1 MFTNPL
7 IVVFFFIACIVFLAS
22 LKCSAS
28 ELTYWVTHG
37 TTRVKPAASPADRQ
51 TAVIKAAKNE
61 YEPFQVILQ
70 SNEALKNV
78 DVVAS
83 DLLGPN
89 GWQIGKENITLFREH
104 YVYVRVP
111 SSRCDNPPGWYPDA
125 LIPFV
130 NPITGER
137 IQSKSQREPLRFVAA
152 PFDIWKGINQVLW
165 VDVFVPKD
173 AAPGDYKGNL
183 TVTVDGKEDLKIP
196 MNLTVWNFEL
206 PDIPSM
212 QADVGSYSR
221 AAKWHGVDAG
231 SEEFRQ
237 IELRYCEAMAAHR
250 ICPMIPQYLHP
261 KPNSDGSISTEET
274 HAQLKEFVETM
285 RVNSF
290 HIRFGTGHPYSDPLG
305 ENRDK
310 AIRYLRN
317 LYDYLDANGW
327 AEMSYTYVID
337 EPNDAEAYD
346 RVRAFAELLH
356 EAHPQLKC
364 LCTEQ
369 TETQDP
375 NWDDFYGY
383 VDIWV
388 PLWPLHNEE
397 NAQER
402 LNAGDELWS
411 YTALCQGK
419 EPSPFWQLDF
429 PVLNYR
435 IPMWGSWRYQMTGLL
450 YWSAVY
456 WERVNDPWL
465 DQLTIYGRYNGDGSL
480 LYPGADAGIDGPV
493 TSIRLKNIREGM
505 EDYEYFKILTDL
517 GDKEFVDKQVREII
531 QTWFSWENNPDK
543 LVEVREKLAQR
554 ILELSP

>member
-1 MFTNPL
+1 MFANPL
-7 IVVFFFIACIVFLAS
+7 IVIFFFIACIAFLAS
-22 LKCSAS
+22 LKCSAA

-37 TTRVKPAASPADRQ
+37 TNRVKPDAAPTNEQ

-70 SNEALKNV
+70 SQENLKNV

-89 GWQIGKENITLFREH
+89 GGQIAKEHITLFREH
-104 YVYVRVP
+104 YVHVRVP
-111 SSRCDNPPGWYPDA
+111 SYQCDNPPCWYPDA

-137 IQSKSQREPLRFVAA
+137 IESKSRRDPLRFVAA
-152 PFDIWKGINQVLW
+152 PFDIWKGINQALW

-173 AAPGDYKGNL
+173 TTPGDYKGNL
-183 TVTVDGKEDLKIP
+183 TVTVEGEESLTIP
-196 MNLTVWNFEL
+196 ISLTVWDFEL
-206 PDIPSM
+206 PDVPSM
-212 QADVGSYSR
+212 QADFGSYSR
-221 AAKWHGVDAG
+221 VAKWHGVDAG

-250 ICPMIPQYLHP
+250 LSPMIPSYLHP
-261 KPNSDGSISTEET
+261 QANPDGSISTEET
-274 HAQLKEFVETM
+274 HAQLKEFIETM
-285 RVNSF
+285 RVNSL
-290 HIRFGTGHPYSDPLG
+290 HLRFGTGHPYSDPLG

-310 AIRYLRN
+310 AICYLRN
-317 LYDYLDANGW
+317 LYDYLDVNGW
-327 AEMSYTYVID
+327 AGMSYTYIID

-346 RVRAFAELLH
+346 RVRAFAELIH
-356 EAHPQLKC
+356 EANPKLKF

-375 NWDDFYGY
+375 NWGDFYGY

-388 PLWPLHNEE
+388 PLWPLHDEE

-402 LNAGDELWS
+402 LDAGDELWS

-435 IPMWGSWRYQMTGLL
+435 VPMWGSWRYQMTGLL

-456 WERVNDPWL
+456 WERVKDPWL

-480 LYPGADAGIDGPV
+480 LYPGADAGIDAPI

-505 EDYEYFKILTDL
+505 EDYEYFKILTEL
-517 GDKEFVDKQVREII
+517 GDEEFVDEQVRKVI
-531 QTWFSWENNPDK
+531 QTWLSCEKNPDR
-543 LVEVREKLAQR
+543 LMAVRERLAQR
-554 ILELSP
+554 IVQK

>member
-1 MFTNPL
+1 MFINLL
-7 IVVFFFIACIVFLAS
+7 IITLFFIACTVVVAS
-22 LKCSAS
+22 SNCFAS

-37 TTRVKPAASPADRQ
+37 TTRVKPDATPEGNK
-51 TAVIKAAKNE
+51 TVVIKAARNE

-70 SNEALKNV
+70 SQENLKGV
-78 DVVAS
+78 DVEVS
-83 DLLGPN
+83 DLVGTA
-89 GWQIGKENITLFREH
+89 GRQIGKENITLFREH
-104 YVYVRVP
+104 YLHVRVP

-137 IQSKSQREPLRFVAA
+137 VQSQSQRDPLRFVAA
-152 PFDIWKGINQVLW
+152 PFDIWKGINQAIW

-173 AAPGDYKGNL
+173 ATHGDYKGNL
-183 TVTVDGKEDLKIP
+183 TVTVDGKEALEIP
-196 MNLTVWNFEL
+196 INLTVWDFAL
-206 PDIPSM
+206 PDVPSM
-212 QADVGSYSR
+212 QADFGGYGR
-221 AAKWHGVDAG
+221 TAKAHGVDAG

-250 ICPMIPQYLHP
+250 ICPAIPQYLHP
-261 KPNSDGSISTEET
+261 KPNPDGSISTEGT
-274 HAQLKEFVETM
+274 HAQLKEFIETM
-285 RVNSF
+285 RVNSL
-290 HIRFGTGHPYSDPLG
+290 HIRFSPGYPYSDPLG

-310 AIRYLRN
+310 AICYLRH

-356 EAHPQLKC
+356 EAHPKLKF

-369 TETQDP
+369 TTTQDP
-375 NWDDFYGY
+375 NWGDFYGD

-388 PLWPLHNEE
+388 PLWPLHEEE

-402 LNAGDELWS
+402 LDAGDELWS
-411 YTALCQGK
+411 YTALCQGSS
-419 EPSPFWQLDF
+419 PSPFWQLDF

-435 IPMWGSWRYQMTGLL
+435 IPMWGSWRYKMTGLL
-450 YWSAVY
+450 YWTVVY

-480 LYPGADAGIDGPV
+480 LYPGADAGIDGPI

-505 EDYEYFKILTDL
+505 EDYEYFNILTDL
-517 GDKEFVDKQVREII
+517 GEKEFADEQVRKLI
-531 QTWFSWENNPDK
+531 QTWFSWEKNPDK
-543 LVEVREKLAQR
+543 LMEIREKLAQR
-554 ILELSP
+554 ILKNL